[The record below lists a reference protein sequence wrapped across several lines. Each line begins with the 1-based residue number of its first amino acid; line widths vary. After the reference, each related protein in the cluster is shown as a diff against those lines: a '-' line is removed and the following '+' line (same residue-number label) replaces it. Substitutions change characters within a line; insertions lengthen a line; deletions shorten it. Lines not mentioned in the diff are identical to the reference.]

1 MSDSI
6 KKYHELVEEG
16 RLLNETPQQQAIS
29 LITAVVR
36 AAMCAGNLDIVLD
49 RVVKMSLKNPNLTPR
64 VVFDIVSEE
73 MKVDELCTPKKQQ
86 KWNNQE

>member
-16 RLLNETPQQQAIS
+16 RLLNETPQQQAIG
-29 LITAVVR
+29 LITEVIR
-36 AAMCAGNLDIVLD
+36 AAMCAGNLDTVLD

-64 VVFDIVSEE
+64 IVFDIVSEE
-73 MKVDELCTPKKQQ
+73 MKVDELCSKEKQE